1 MENKY
6 YTYAYLSDNR
16 TPYYIGC
23 GCGNRAYRHCN
34 PYDARVPEREM
45 ILILKSGLTQ
55 AEAWKHEEY
64 MIYVL
69 GRKSDGGVL
78 DNKARGGRGWGGGS
92 PATDTRKQKIGSA
105 NRGRVLSIEHKRKL
119 SEAKLGKKPTP
130 STIASRAKGCRR
142 SISLCSPEGD
152 TLTFES
158 SKACAS
164 FLSVDQ
170 SSIAHLKRGDI
181 KSVKGYSLA

>member
-1 MENKY
+1 MNNY
-6 YTYAYLSDNR
+6 YVYLYLTANR
-16 TPYYIGC
+16 TPYYVGMGRGDRC
-23 GCGNRAYRHCN
+23 YRHCN
-34 PYDARVPEREM
+34 SYDAPVPAREM
-45 ILILKSGLTQ
+45 IIILKNGLSQ
-55 AEAWKHEEY
+55 ARAWLMEEIFILMY
-64 MIYVL
+64 
-69 GRKSDGGVL
+69 GRKCDGGIL
-78 DNKARGGRGWGGGS
+78 DNKAIGGSGWGGGS
-92 PATDTRKQKIGSA
+92 PATEERKQKIGDA
-105 NRGRVLSIEHKRKL
+105 NRGRVLTEEHKQKL
-119 SEAKLGKKPTP
+119 SDAKKGKKQSP
-130 STIASRAKGCRR
+130 SAVANRARKVCR